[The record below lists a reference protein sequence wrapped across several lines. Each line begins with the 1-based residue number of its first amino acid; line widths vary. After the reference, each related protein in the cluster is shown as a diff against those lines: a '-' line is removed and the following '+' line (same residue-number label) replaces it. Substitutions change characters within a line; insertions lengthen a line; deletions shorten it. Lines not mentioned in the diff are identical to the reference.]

1 MGDSTAPGAPDLS
14 TSHDKATGDAK
25 ANGPTTTKPPKT
37 AVGDPPTKDGDG
49 RPSAE
54 GGVTGPVNGSPVKRN
69 EPTDSEKSLSLLTA
83 NGEGDHSKAVSSPE
97 HFSTADEGE
106 MGEETADADSEDDSF
121 ASRETEDIQSDTES
135 EDLGDGL
142 ELSKIDGNVVG
153 DARHPPAMAVKR
165 VRKANPQLPE
175 TVTVLKTQ
183 EGSVVYL
190 VGTAHFSLE
199 SQEDV
204 AKTIQETQPDV
215 VLIELCK
222 SRLNI
227 LSFDEEVI
235 LKESQSMNMEKMMTT
250 IKQNGL
256 VQGIMYILL
265 LSMSA
270 HLTRQLGMAPG
281 GEFRRAVQEAEKVK
295 GCLIHLGDRPLQIT
309 LQRALAALSVWQK
322 LRLAW
327 HMITSKDPI
336 SKEEVE
342 RCKKQDLLEE
352 MLAEMTGEFP
362 ALSKVFVKE
371 RDIFLA
377 YSLRLAASPVP
388 CMHSPCGEQP
398 TVVVGVVGIGHVPGI
413 VENWDKVSD
422 ADIPPIMRIPE
433 PSLPSKVLKLSIRAS
448 LISLVAWGCWKA
460 LPHSVTQKPVDW
472 VCAFIQH

>member
-1 MGDSTAPGAPDLS
+1 M
-14 TSHDKATGDAK
+14 
-25 ANGPTTTKPPKT
+25 
-37 AVGDPPTKDGDG
+37 GDPPTEDGDG
-49 RPSAE
+49 QPNVE
-54 GGVTGPVNGSPVKRN
+54 GGATGPVNGSPVKRN

-83 NGEGDHSKAVSSPE
+83 NGEGDHSKTVSSPE

-106 MGEETADADSEDDSF
+106 MGEEVADADSEDESF
-121 ASRETEDIQSDTES
+121 VSRETDVQSDTES
-135 EDLGDGL
+135 EDMGDGL
-142 ELSKIDGNVVG
+142 ELSKVIGSVAG
-153 DARHPPAMAVKR
+153 DAKHPAPVAVKR
-165 VRKANPQLPE
+165 VRKANPELPE

-183 EGSVVYL
+183 EGSIVYL

-377 YSLRLAASPVP
+377 YSLRLAASPMP
-388 CMHSPCGEQP
+388 CMNSPCGEQP
-398 TVVVGVVGIGHVPGI
+398 IVVVGVVGIGHVPGI

-433 PSLPSKVLKLSIRAS
+433 PSLPSKVLKFGIRAS

-460 LPHSVTQKPVDW
+460 LPHSVTQKPVEW
-472 VCAFIQH
+472 VFAFIQH

>member
-1 MGDSTAPGAPDLS
+1 MRKNMGDSTAAGAASLS
-14 TSHDKATGDAK
+14 APIDKATGDAK
-25 ANGPTTTKPPKT
+25 VNGPATGALKT
-37 AVGDPPTKDGDG
+37 LTSVSLTGDG
-49 RPSAE
+49 NGNSNVE
-54 GGVTGPVNGSPVKRN
+54 GNVLGSVNGSPVKRQDAS
-69 EPTDSEKSLSLLTA
+69 DSEKSLSLLTA
-83 NGEGDHSKAVSSPE
+83 NGEGDQSKAVSSPE
-97 HFSTADEGE
+97 HFSTADEGDI
-106 MGEETADADSEDDSF
+106 GEETADGDSEEDSF
-121 ASRETEDIQSDTES
+121 LSRETEDVQSDTES
-135 EDLGDGL
+135 EGVGEGL
-142 ELSKIDGNVVG
+142 ELRNISG
-153 DARHPPAMAVKR
+153 DAKHGMPMAVKR
-165 VRKANPQLPE
+165 VRKENPELPE

-327 HMITSKDPI
+327 HMITAKDPI

-362 ALSKVFVKE
+362 ALSKVFVRE

-377 YSLRLAASPVP
+377 YSLRLAASPMP
-388 CMHSPCGEQP
+388 CMNNPSGEQP

-422 ADIPPIMRIPE
+422 VDIPPIMRIPE
-433 PSLPSKVLKLSIRAS
+433 PSLPSKMLKFSIKAS

-460 LPHSVTQKPVDW
+460 LPPSVTQKPIEW
-472 VCAFIQH
+472 VYAFYPH

>member
-1 MGDSTAPGAPDLS
+1 MGDSTAAGAASLS
-14 TSHDKATGDAK
+14 ASVDKATGDAK
-25 ANGPTTTKPPKT
+25 ANGPAAGALKT
-37 AVGDPPTKDGDG
+37 LTSVSLTGDG
-49 RPSAE
+49 SGNTNVE
-54 GGVTGPVNGSPVKRN
+54 GNALGSVNGSPAKRQDAS
-69 EPTDSEKSLSLLTA
+69 DSEKSLSLLTA
-83 NGEGDHSKAVSSPE
+83 NGEGDQSKTVSSPE
-97 HFSTADEGE
+97 HFSTADEGDI
-106 MGEETADADSEDDSF
+106 GEELADDDSEEDSF
-121 ASRETEDIQSDTES
+121 LSRETEDVQSETES
-135 EDLGDGL
+135 EGAGEGL
-142 ELSKIDGNVVG
+142 ELRN
-153 DARHPPAMAVKR
+153 
-165 VRKANPQLPE
+165 
-175 TVTVLKTQ
+175 TQ

-235 LKESQSMNMEKMMTT
+235 LRESQSMNMEKMMTT

-281 GEFRRAVQEAEKVK
+281 GEFRRAVQEAEKVR

-327 HMITSKDPI
+327 HMITAKEPI

-377 YSLRLAASPVP
+377 YSLRLAASPMP
-388 CMHSPCGEQP
+388 CMSNVSGEQP
-398 TVVVGVVGIGHVPGI
+398 IVVVGVVGIGHVPGI

-422 ADIPPIMRIPE
+422 VDIPPIMRIPE
-433 PSLPSKVLKLSIRAS
+433 PSLPSKVLKLSIKAS
-448 LISLVAWGCWKA
+448 LLSLVVWGCWKA
-460 LPHSVTQKPVDW
+460 LPPSITQKPIEW
-472 VCAFIQH
+472 VSAFYHQ

>member
-1 MGDSTAPGAPDLS
+1 MGDSIAGESGVITAQ
-14 TSHDKATGDAK
+14 DKATGGTLT
-25 ANGPTTTKPPKT
+25 NGPNNTNAAARTTNNKPSSPS
-37 AVGDPPTKDGDG
+37 KDRNGNPLDG
-49 RPSAE
+49 ASSLDSESPSKKH
-54 GGVTGPVNGSPVKRN
+54 NMS
-69 EPTDSEKSLSLLTA
+69 DSEKNASLLGAT
-83 NGEGDHSKAVSSPE
+83 NGEGDHSKASPE

-106 MGEETADADSEDDSF
+106 GGDDGGDDESDEDSF
-121 ASRETEDIQSDTES
+121 LSRETAEDGQSDLES
-135 EDLGDGL
+135 EDPDEMLGLSDGDG
-142 ELSKIDGNVVG
+142 EVPRMPHMTIQRN
-153 DARHPPAMAVKR
+153 
-165 VRKANPQLPE
+165 RKANPELPE
-175 TVTVLKTQ
+175 TVTVLKTD
-183 EGSVVYL
+183 EGCVVYL

-222 SRLNI
+222 SRVNI
-227 LSFDEEVI
+227 LSFDEELI
-235 LKESQSMNMEKMMTT
+235 LKESQSMNMEKMMST

-327 HMITSKDPI
+327 HMITAKEPI

-371 RDIFLA
+371 RDVFLA
-377 YSLRLAASPVP
+377 YSLRLAASPMP
-388 CMHSPCGEQP
+388 SMTTPSGEQP

-413 VENWDKVSD
+413 VENWETVTDS
-422 ADIPPIMRIPE
+422 DIPPIMRIPG
-433 PSLPSKVLKLSIRAS
+433 PSLSSKVLKHTIKVSLLSLA
-448 LISLVAWGCWKA
+448 VWGCWKLLPSTVTHKPIEWVSA
-460 LPHSVTQKPVDW
+460 LYRH
-472 VCAFIQH
+472 

>member
-1 MGDSTAPGAPDLS
+1 MGDSSAAEAASLS
-14 TSHDKATGDAK
+14 ASVDKATGDAK
-25 ANGPTTTKPPKT
+25 ANGPASSALKT
-37 AVGDPPTKDGDG
+37 LTSVSLTGDG
-49 RPSAE
+49 SGNSSAE
-54 GGVTGPVNGSPVKRN
+54 GGVLGSVNGSPAKRQDAS
-69 EPTDSEKSLSLLTA
+69 DSEKSLSLLTA
-83 NGEGDHSKAVSSPE
+83 NGEGDQSKTVSSPE
-97 HFSTADEGE
+97 HFSTADEGDI
-106 MGEETADADSEDDSF
+106 GEEMADRDSEDDSF
-121 ASRETEDIQSDTES
+121 LSRETEDVQSETES
-135 EDLGDGL
+135 EDAGEGL
-142 ELSKIDGNVVG
+142 ELRNLDGG
-153 DARHPPAMAVKR
+153 SWHRMAVKR
-165 VRKANPQLPE
+165 VRKENPELPE

-215 VLIELCK
+215 LLIELCK

-227 LSFDEEVI
+227 LSFNEEVI
-235 LKESQSMNMEKMMTT
+235 LRESQSMNMEKMVTT

-309 LQRALAALSVWQK
+309 LQRALAALSIWQK

-327 HMITSKDPI
+327 HMITAKEPI

-377 YSLRLAASPVP
+377 YSLRLAASPMR
-388 CMHSPCGEQP
+388 CMNNPSGEQP
-398 TVVVGVVGIGHVPGI
+398 VVVVGVVGIGHVPGI

-422 ADIPPIMRIPE
+422 VDIPPIMRIPE
-433 PSLPSKVLKLSIRAS
+433 PSLPSKVLKLSIKAS
-448 LISLVAWGCWKA
+448 LLSLVVWGCWKA
-460 LPHSVTQKPVDW
+460 LPPSITQKPIEW
-472 VCAFIQH
+472 VAALYHQ

>member
-1 MGDSTAPGAPDLS
+1 MV
-14 TSHDKATGDAK
+14 
-25 ANGPTTTKPPKT
+25 
-37 AVGDPPTKDGDG
+37 VGDPPTKDDDG
-49 RPSAE
+49 QSSAE

-83 NGEGDHSKAVSSPE
+83 NGEGDHSKTVSSPE

-135 EDLGDGL
+135 EDWGDGL
-142 ELSKIDGNVVG
+142 ELSKLDGNVVG
-153 DARHPPAMAVKR
+153 DAKHLPPVAVKR

-433 PSLPSKVLKLSIRAS
+433 PSLPSKVLKFGIRAS

>member
-1 MGDSTAPGAPDLS
+1 MGDSTAAGAASLS
-14 TSHDKATGDAK
+14 ASVDKATGDAK
-25 ANGPTTTKPPKT
+25 TNGPAAGALKT
-37 AVGDPPTKDGDG
+37 LTSVSLTGDG
-49 RPSAE
+49 SGSSNVE
-54 GGVTGPVNGSPVKRN
+54 GNVLGSVNGSPAKRQDAS
-69 EPTDSEKSLSLLTA
+69 DSEKSLSLLTA
-83 NGEGDHSKAVSSPE
+83 NGEGDHSKTVSSPE
-97 HFSTADEGE
+97 HFSTADEGDI
-106 MGEETADADSEDDSF
+106 GEETADGDSEEDSF
-121 ASRETEDIQSDTES
+121 LSRDTEDVQSETES
-135 EDLGDGL
+135 EGAGEGL
-142 ELSKIDGNVVG
+142 ELRNVGG
-153 DARHPPAMAVKR
+153 DSRHTMPIAVKR
-165 VRKANPQLPE
+165 VRKENPELPE

-235 LKESQSMNMEKMMTT
+235 LRESQSMNMEKMMTT

-281 GEFRRAVQEAEKVK
+281 GEFRRAVQEAEKVR

-327 HMITSKDPI
+327 HMITAKEPI

-377 YSLRLAASPVP
+377 YSLRLAASPMP
-388 CMHSPCGEQP
+388 CMSNVNGEQP
-398 TVVVGVVGIGHVPGI
+398 IVVVGVVGIGHVPGI

-422 ADIPPIMRIPE
+422 VDIPPIMRIPE
-433 PSLPSKVLKLSIRAS
+433 PSLPSKVLKLSIKAS
-448 LISLVAWGCWKA
+448 LLSLVVWGCWKA
-460 LPHSVTQKPVDW
+460 LPPSITQKPIEW
-472 VCAFIQH
+472 VSAFYHQ

>member
-1 MGDSTAPGAPDLS
+1 M
-14 TSHDKATGDAK
+14 
-25 ANGPTTTKPPKT
+25 
-37 AVGDPPTKDGDG
+37 GDPPTKDGDG
-49 RPSAE
+49 QSNVE
-54 GGVTGPVNGSPVKRN
+54 GGAAGVVNGSPVKRN

-83 NGEGDHSKAVSSPE
+83 NNGEGDHSKTVSSPE

-121 ASRETEDIQSDTES
+121 ASRATEDMQSDTES
-135 EDLGDGL
+135 EDMGDGL
-142 ELSKIDGNVVG
+142 ELSKVGSNVVG
-153 DARHPPAMAVKR
+153 DSKHSAPISVKR
-165 VRKANPQLPE
+165 VRKANPELPE

-235 LKESQSMNMEKMMTT
+235 LRESQSMNMEKMMTT

-377 YSLRLAASPVP
+377 YSLRLAANPTP

-422 ADIPPIMRIPE
+422 ADIPDIMRIPE
-433 PSLPSKVLKLSIRAS
+433 PSIPSKVLKFGIRAS

-460 LPHSVTQKPVDW
+460 LPHTVTQKPVEW
-472 VCAFIQH
+472 VCTFIQR

>member
-1 MGDSTAPGAPDLS
+1 MGDSAAAEAPGVSAPP
-14 TSHDKATGDAK
+14 DKVAGDAR
-25 ANGPTTTKPPKT
+25 ANGPTSGTLKALSGMSLT
-37 AVGDPPTKDGDG
+37 GDG
-49 RPSAE
+49 NGNVEAKVS
-54 GGVTGPVNGSPVKRN
+54 GSLNGSPAKRQ
-69 EPTDSEKSLSLLTA
+69 ETSDSEKSLSLLTA
-83 NGEGDHSKAVSSPE
+83 TNGDGDYSKTVSSPE
-97 HFSTADEGE
+97 HFSTADEGD
-106 MGEETADADSEDDSF
+106 MGEETADGDSEEDSF
-121 ASRETEDIQSDTES
+121 VSRDTDVQSETDS
-135 EDLGDGL
+135 EGIGEGL
-142 ELSKIDGNVVG
+142 ELSHITGGAGHTLPVT
-153 DARHPPAMAVKR
+153 VKR
-165 VRKANPQLPE
+165 VRNANPELPE

-204 AKTIQETQPDV
+204 AKTIQETQPDI

-235 LKESQSMNMEKMMTT
+235 LRESQSMNMEKMMTT

-327 HMITSKDPI
+327 HMITAKDPI

-362 ALSKVFVKE
+362 ALSKVFVRE
-371 RDIFLA
+371 RDIYLA
-377 YSLRLAASPVP
+377 YSLRLAANPMP
-388 CMHSPCGEQP
+388 CMGDPSGMQP

-422 ADIPPIMRIPE
+422 SDIPPIMSVPE
-433 PSLPSKVLKLSIRAS
+433 PSLPSKVLKFGIKAS
-448 LISLVAWGCWKA
+448 LISLVVWGSWKL
-460 LPHSVTQKPVDW
+460 LPHSVTQKPIEW
-472 VCAFIQH
+472 VSAFCHH

>member
-1 MGDSTAPGAPDLS
+1 MSAPCDKVAGDVKVNGPASGTLKTLTGVSL
-14 TSHDKATGDAK
+14 TGDG
-25 ANGPTTTKPPKT
+25 NGN
-37 AVGDPPTKDGDG
+37 VDGKVSG
-49 RPSAE
+49 SL
-54 GGVTGPVNGSPVKRN
+54 NGSPAKRQ
-69 EPTDSEKSLSLLTA
+69 ETSDSEQSLSLLTA
-83 NGEGDHSKAVSSPE
+83 TNGDGDYSKTVSSPE
-97 HFSTADEGE
+97 HFSTADEGD
-106 MGEETADADSEDDSF
+106 MGEETADGDSEEDSF
-121 ASRETEDIQSDTES
+121 RSRDTDVLSETES
-135 EDLGDGL
+135 EGIGEGL
-142 ELSKIDGNVVG
+142 ELSLVSG
-153 DARHPPAMAVKR
+153 DVRHAVPVAVKR
-165 VRKANPQLPE
+165 VRKVNPELPE
-175 TVTVLKTQ
+175 TVTMLKTQ
-183 EGSVVYL
+183 DGSVVYL

-204 AKTIQETQPDV
+204 AKTIQETQPDI

-235 LKESQSMNMEKMMTT
+235 LRESQSMNMEKMMTT

-281 GEFRRAVQEAEKVK
+281 GEFRRAVQEAERVK

-327 HMITSKDPI
+327 HMITAKEPI

-362 ALSKVFVKE
+362 ALSKVFVRE
-371 RDIFLA
+371 RDIYLA
-377 YSLRLAASPVP
+377 YSLRLAANPMP
-388 CMHSPCGEQP
+388 CMGNPSGMQP

-413 VENWDKVSD
+413 VENWEKVSD
-422 ADIPPIMRIPE
+422 SDIPPIMSIPK
-433 PSLPSKVLKLSIRAS
+433 PSLPSKVLKFGIKAS
-448 LISLVAWGCWKA
+448 LITLVVWGSWKL
-460 LPHSVTQKPVDW
+460 LPHSVTQKPIEW
-472 VCAFIQH
+472 VSSFCQH

>member
-1 MGDSTAPGAPDLS
+1 MGDSTAAGAASLS
-14 TSHDKATGDAK
+14 ASVDKATGDAK
-25 ANGPTTTKPPKT
+25 ANGPAAGALKT
-37 AVGDPPTKDGDG
+37 LTSVSLTGDG
-49 RPSAE
+49 SGSSNVE
-54 GGVTGPVNGSPVKRN
+54 GNVLGSVNGSPAKRQDAS
-69 EPTDSEKSLSLLTA
+69 DSEKSLSLLTA
-83 NGEGDHSKAVSSPE
+83 NGEGDHSKTVSSPE
-97 HFSTADEGE
+97 HFSTADEGDI
-106 MGEETADADSEDDSF
+106 GEETADGDSEEDSF
-121 ASRETEDIQSDTES
+121 LSRDTEDVQSETES
-135 EDLGDGL
+135 EGAGEGL
-142 ELSKIDGNVVG
+142 ELRNVGG
-153 DARHPPAMAVKR
+153 DSRHTMPIAVKR
-165 VRKANPQLPE
+165 VRKENPELPE

-235 LKESQSMNMEKMMTT
+235 LRESQSMNMEKMMTT

-281 GEFRRAVQEAEKVK
+281 GEFRRAVQEAEKVR

-327 HMITSKDPI
+327 HMITAKEPIRQVNCSASFCIASVKTSQPTPFVIVWSKTDI
-336 SKEEVE
+336 
-342 RCKKQDLLEE
+342 
-352 MLAEMTGEFP
+352 
-362 ALSKVFVKE
+362 VFC
-371 RDIFLA
+371 
-377 YSLRLAASPVP
+377 PMP
-388 CMHSPCGEQP
+388 CMSNVNGEQP
-398 TVVVGVVGIGHVPGI
+398 IVVVGVVGIGHVPGI

-422 ADIPPIMRIPE
+422 VDIPPIMRIPE
-433 PSLPSKVLKLSIRAS
+433 PSLPSKVLKLSIKAS
-448 LISLVAWGCWKA
+448 LLSLVVWGCWKA
-460 LPHSVTQKPVDW
+460 LPPSITQKPIEW
-472 VCAFIQH
+472 VSAFYHQ